1 MRKLVRDKVPDIIR
15 ESGREPAVKPISG
28 EGLKKAL
35 KDKLVEEAVELKNSN
50 DLYDELADV
59 LEVVEALIEQYG
71 LDKQKLEEARKEKLR
86 RAGGFKRGY
95 LLIEKDESIKPDIE
109 NKRG

>member
-1 MRKLVRDKVPDIIR
+1 MSKLVRDKVPDIIR
-15 ESGREPAVKPISG
+15 ESGREPVVKPISG

-71 LDKQKLEEARKEKLR
+71 LDRQKLEEARKEKLH

-95 LLIEKDESIKPDIE
+95 LLIEKDEKHKAQYRE
-109 NKRG
+109 

>member
-1 MRKLVRDKVPDIIR
+1 MSKLVRDKVPDIIR
-15 ESGREPAVKPISG
+15 DSGREPVVKPISG
-28 EGLKKAL
+28 ESLKKAL

-50 DLYDELADV
+50 SLYDELADV

-71 LDKQKLEEARKEKLR
+71 LDRQKLEEARKEKLR

-95 LLIEKDESIKPDIE
+95 LLIEKDEKH
-109 NKRG
+109 KAQ